1 MCIYVY
7 EYITVLMFDASKNM
21 SNFNFGT
28 NVIIEMLLTIIKI
41 CISKVPGVSFT
52 LEIDCLKI
60 ELINIKFLF
69 K

>member
-1 MCIYVY
+1 
-7 EYITVLMFDASKNM
+7 MFAASKNM

-52 LEIDCLKI
+52 LEIACLKI